1 MPQGP
6 PAPSGPGGPSG
17 RGSSRSGSAAGRL
30 ARLGFADPQRAERL
44 LLDPALTGLSDP
56 LDDVFHDGLPDAL
69 TAAADP
75 DQALLGL
82 VRIVEALRDRGRA
95 ATRRRPAAA
104 PDPDGDGAALLAA
117 LRRSGP
123 ARERLV
129 AVLGA
134 SNALVDHLVS
144 HPEHWR
150 CVSEATAPTAQGLRE
165 TLVAAVGADARGP
178 HTAYDALRI
187 AYRREL
193 LAIAALDLTSP
204 DPVGYLPVAAEQLA
218 WLAEAALE
226 AGLAIAREEYG
237 EGAHDARLA
246 VIGMGKTGGGELNY
260 VSDVD
265 VVFVAEPAEGVDEER
280 ALAVATA
287 LAAAMM
293 KACSAQT
300 GEGTLW
306 PVDAALRPE
315 GKAGPLVRTIAS
327 HRAYYERWAKTWEFQ
342 ALLKAWVSA
351 GDLEVGQAYKAA
363 ISPLVWE
370 AAGRDHFVEDVQ
382 AMRRRVEQHVPAGE
396 ADRQLKLGRGGLR
409 DVEFSV
415 QLLQLVHG
423 RSDRSLRSGTTLE
436 GLSALAKGGYIGRDD
451 ALALGEAY
459 RLLRT
464 LEHRIQLHRLRR
476 THLMP
481 TSEADLR
488 RLGRAIGL
496 RTDPAKDVVALRQS
510 RSREVRR
517 IHERLFYRPVLSSF
531 AKLTSSETVLTP
543 AAAQARLAALG
554 FRDPA
559 GAMRHLEALT
569 TGVSRRAAIQRT
581 LLPVM
586 LGWFADEADPDAGL
600 LAFRR
605 VSEELGTIHWYL
617 KMLRDEG
624 SSAERLAR
632 ALSRSRYAA
641 DLLVQSP
648 ESVAILG
655 ETGGLTPRSQEQL
668 ALTLGSAAGRQAD
681 PDAAMAAVLSLR
693 RHELFRIAIA
703 DLAHEVDLEGAGRAL
718 SDLAGAT
725 LHVAL
730 GIAERR
736 VVTSLDETA
745 ADGLGTRIAVIGMG
759 SLGGREMGYAS
770 DADVIF
776 VHRATGAVSDD
787 EAQRRAVLV
796 VQEVRRLL
804 GNGGPGP
811 SLVLDNDLR
820 PEGKR
825 GPLTRSLAAYGTYYQ
840 RWAATWEFQALLRA
854 RPVAG
859 DPEVGAAFMDV
870 VEPVRYPDGGLS
882 VTQVRD
888 MRLMK
893 ARVESERLPR
903 GADKRTHLKLGTG
916 GLTDVEWTVQ
926 LTQLQHGAA
935 DPALR
940 TTGTMAGLAAAEQG
954 GYLDEEAAAA
964 LRAAWHL
971 AASLRNA
978 SVLWRGRPAESVPA
992 DLRDADGIGRII
1004 GRPPGTQVT
1013 LEEDYLRVARRCRTA
1028 TNSAFYDLT

>member
-1 MPQGP
+1 MP
-6 PAPSGPGGPSG
+6 
-17 RGSSRSGSAAGRL
+17 
-30 ARLGFADPQRAERL
+30 D
-44 LLDPALTGLSDP
+44 
-56 LDDVFHDGLPDAL
+56 
-69 TAAADP
+69 
-75 DQALLGL
+75 
-82 VRIVEALRDRGRA
+82 RD
-95 ATRRRPAAA
+95 T
-104 PDPDGDGAALLAA
+104 DGAALLAA
-117 LRRSGP
+117 LRRAGP

-134 SNALVDHLVS
+134 SIALVDHLVS

-150 CVSEATAPTAQGLRE
+150 CVAEATAPTARGLRE
-165 TLVAAVGADARGP
+165 TLVAAVASTTRGP
-178 HTAYDALRI
+178 LTAYDALRI

-193 LAIAALDLTSP
+193 LAIAALDLTSR
-204 DPVGYLPVAAEQLA
+204 DPVGYLPTAAEQLA

-226 AGLAIAREEYG
+226 AALAIAREEYG
-237 EGAHDARLA
+237 EGAADARLA

-265 VVFVAEPAEGVDEER
+265 VIFVAEPAEGVDEER
-280 ALAVATA
+280 ALTVATA

-315 GKAGPLVRTIAS
+315 GKAGPLVRTVAS

-351 GDLEVGQAYKAA
+351 GDFEVGRAYKAA
-363 ISPLVWE
+363 ISPMVWE
-370 AAGRDHFVEDVQ
+370 AAGRDNFVEDVQ

-396 ADRQLKLGRGGLR
+396 AGPAAQARAGRPARRRVLGAAAAARARARRPVAAVGHDPRGAVGPRQGWVHRSRRRAGARRGLPAAA
-409 DVEFSV
+409 
-415 QLLQLVHG
+415 H
-423 RSDRSLRSGTTLE
+423 
-436 GLSALAKGGYIGRDD
+436 
-451 ALALGEAY
+451 
-459 RLLRT
+459 
-464 LEHRIQLHRLRR
+464 
-476 THLMP
+476 P
-481 TSEADLR
+481 
-488 RLGRAIGL
+488 RAP
-496 RTDPAKDVVALRQS
+496 DPAAPPAAYPPHADVRGRPAPARPGHRAARQPGQRGRRRCAS
-510 RSREVRR
+510 RARARSAASTSG
-517 IHERLFYRPVLSSF
+517 SSTGRCSASA
-531 AKLTSSETVLTP
+531 AKLTSADVSLTP
-543 AAAQARLAALG
+543 EAARARLAALG

-605 VSEELGTIHWYL
+605 VSEELGAIHWYL

-655 ETGGLTPRSQEQL
+655 EAGGLTPRSQEQL
-668 ALTLGSAAGRQAD
+668 TLTLGSAAGRQDD

-693 RHELFRIAIA
+693 RHELFRVAVA
-703 DLAHEVDLEGAGRAL
+703 DLAGEVGIDGVGTAL
-718 SDLAGAT
+718 SDLTGAT

-730 GIAERR
+730 GIAERK
-736 VVTSLDETA
+736 VAGQLGEP
-745 ADGLGTRIAVIGMG
+745 LGTRIAVIGMG

-770 DADVIF
+770 DADVVL
-776 VHRATGAVSDD
+776 VHRATGEVSDD

-804 GNGGPGP
+804 GAGGPGP
-811 SLVLDNDLR
+811 PLLLDNDLR

-825 GPLTRSLAAYGTYYQ
+825 GPLTRSLAAYATYYR

-859 DPEVGAAFMDV
+859 DPEVGAAFMEV
-870 VEPVRYPDGGLS
+870 IEPVRYPEGGL
-882 VTQVRD
+882 TLGQVRD
-888 MRLMK
+888 IRLMK

-903 GADKRTHLKLGTG
+903 GADKRTHLKLGVG

-926 LTQLQHGAA
+926 LIQLQHGAA

-940 TTGTMAGLAAAEQG
+940 TTGTMAGLTAAELG
-954 GYLDEEAAAA
+954 GYLDEDD
-964 LRAAWHL
+964 
-971 AASLRNA
+971 AASLRA
-978 SVLWRGRPAESVPA
+978 ALAPRHLAAQRLGALAGTSGGVGAGRPA
-992 DLRDADGIGRII
+992 RRGRH
-1004 GRPPGTQVT
+1004 RP
-1013 LEEDYLRVARRCRTA
+1013 DHRAAARRTGDFGRRLPARGQTLS
-1028 TNSAFYDLT
+1028 NRDEHHVLRPDLDR

>member
-1 MPQGP
+1 
-6 PAPSGPGGPSG
+6 
-17 RGSSRSGSAAGRL
+17 
-30 ARLGFADPQRAERL
+30 
-44 LLDPALTGLSDP
+44 
-56 LDDVFHDGLPDAL
+56 
-69 TAAADP
+69 
-75 DQALLGL
+75 
-82 VRIVEALRDRGRA
+82 
-95 ATRRRPAAA
+95 
-104 PDPDGDGAALLAA
+104 
-117 LRRSGP
+117 
-123 ARERLV
+123 
-129 AVLGA
+129 
-134 SNALVDHLVS
+134 
-144 HPEHWR
+144 
-150 CVSEATAPTAQGLRE
+150 
-165 TLVAAVGADARGP
+165 
-178 HTAYDALRI
+178 
-187 AYRREL
+187 
-193 LAIAALDLTSP
+193 
-204 DPVGYLPVAAEQLA
+204 
-218 WLAEAALE
+218 
-226 AGLAIAREEYG
+226 
-237 EGAHDARLA
+237 
-246 VIGMGKTGGGELNY
+246 
-260 VSDVD
+260 
-265 VVFVAEPAEGVDEER
+265 
-280 ALAVATA
+280 
-287 LAAAMM
+287 
-293 KACSAQT
+293 
-300 GEGTLW
+300 
-306 PVDAALRPE
+306 
-315 GKAGPLVRTIAS
+315 S

-351 GDLEVGQAYKAA
+351 GDFEVGHAYKAA
-363 ISPLVWE
+363 ISPMVWE
-370 AAGRDHFVEDVQ
+370 AAGRHHFVEDVQ

-423 RSDRSLRSGTTLE
+423 RADRSLRSATTLE
-436 GLSALAKGGYIGRDD
+436 GLSALAKGGYVGRDD

-488 RLGRAIGL
+488 RLGRAVGL
-496 RTDPAKDVVALRQS
+496 RANPAKEVVALRQS

-517 IHERLFYRPVLSSF
+517 IHERLFYRPLLASA
-531 AKLTSSETVLTP
+531 AKLTSADVSLTP
-543 AAAQARLAALG
+543 EAARARLAALG

-605 VSEELGTIHWYL
+605 VSEELGAIHWYL

-655 ETGGLTPRSQEQL
+655 EAGGLTPRGQEQL
-668 ALTLGSAAGRQAD
+668 ALTLGSAAGRQDD

-693 RHELFRIAIA
+693 RHELFRVAVA
-703 DLAHEVDLEGAGRAL
+703 DLAGEVEIEGVGTAL
-718 SDLAGAT
+718 SDLTGAT

-730 GIAERR
+730 GIAERK
-736 VVTSLDETA
+736 VVGQLGEP
-745 ADGLGTRIAVIGMG
+745 LGTRIAVIGMG

-770 DADVIF
+770 DADVVL
-776 VHRATGAVSDD
+776 VHRATGEVSDD

-796 VQEVRRLL
+796 VQELRRLL
-804 GNGGPGP
+804 GAGGPGP
-811 SLVLDNDLR
+811 PLVLDNDLR

-825 GPLTRSLAAYGTYYQ
+825 GPLTRSLAAYATYYR

-859 DPEVGAAFMDV
+859 DPEVGAAFMEV
-870 VEPVRYPDGGLS
+870 IEPVRYPEGGLTS
-882 VTQVRD
+882 VQVRD
-888 MRLMK
+888 IRLMK

-926 LTQLQHGAA
+926 LIQLQHGAA

-940 TTGTMAGLAAAEQG
+940 TTGTMAGLTAAELG
-954 GYLDEEAAAA
+954 GYLDEDDAAS
-964 LRAAWHL
+964 LRAAWYF

-1004 GRPPGTQVT
+1004 GRPPGAQAT

-1028 TNSAFYDLT
+1028 TNTTFYALT